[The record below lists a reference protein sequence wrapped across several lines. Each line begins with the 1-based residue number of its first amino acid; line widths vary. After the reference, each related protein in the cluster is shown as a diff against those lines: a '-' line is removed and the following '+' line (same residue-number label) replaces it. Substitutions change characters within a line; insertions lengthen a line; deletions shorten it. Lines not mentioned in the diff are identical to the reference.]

1 MFTSMHIE
9 ISAIALLLAIGVLS
23 YLLGHLCGQMQFHR
37 KTARIAS
44 CRKKKLGEDRSE
56 KTWGAWGD
64 ITGEFC
70 CSNL

>member
-1 MFTSMHIE
+1 MHIDGY
-9 ISAIALLLAIGVLS
+9 ALALLLGIGVLS
-23 YLLGHLCGQMQFHR
+23 YLVICAAKCNFLAVR
-37 KTARIAS
+37 KIAS